1 MKFIAYLM
9 NAGSLSVT
17 AGALLLSLALARTPT
32 AQAQG
37 TNTLSATNELSQAE
51 DMTADNSQDDQVGS
65 DDNGGTNDVAAT
77 NSPGSA
83 TEETGRSRRLRR
95 QRQNRSRTPVYS
107 GEAGVGGASVSP
119 LDFSAF
125 KLVIERN
132 IFDPNRAPH
141 EGPRVQPKTLDSF
154 SLVGTLS
161 YAKGDFAFFD
171 GTSADYKKVLKAN
184 DTIAGYKVVAVGPD
198 SVKLE
203 QGTNRLDLAV
213 GVQMRHQETGGWV
226 QSSTSTSYSAAPAAA
241 SNSSSSASSSAPSGA
256 DADILKRMM
265 ERREKE

>member
-1 MKFIAYLM
+1 MKFIGKFI
-9 NAGSLSVT
+9 NAASLSGT
-17 AGALLLSLALARTPT
+17 AAALLLGLVMAHAPGARG
-32 AQAQG
+32 QD
-37 TNTLSATNELSQAE
+37 TNTLSSTNELSQAD
-51 DMTADNSQDDQVGS
+51 DMTADNGQDDLVGA
-65 DDNGGTNDVAAT
+65 DEKAGTNDVGVT

-83 TEETGRSRRLRR
+83 NEENGRSRRLRR
-95 QRQNRSRTPVYS
+95 QRQNRSRTPVYT

-171 GTSADYKKVLKAN
+171 GTSSDYKKVLKAN
-184 DTIAGYKVVAVGPD
+184 DTIAGYKVVAVRPD

-203 QGTNRLDLAV
+203 QGTNQLDLAV
-213 GVQMRHQETGGWV
+213 GVQMRHQETGGWA
-226 QSSTSTSYSAAPAAA
+226 QSTTSSSYAASPSPA
-241 SNSSSSASSSAPSGA
+241 SNSSSSASSSAPTGA
-256 DADILKRMM
+256 DAYILKRMM